1 MTSHCHARTR
11 VRTLTV
17 GLALGLLS
25 VGLAPAQ
32 AADDKMEAEQL
43 VERAR
48 LVIDTFAAEPK
59 HGMFREHVQK
69 AKALLVVPESL
80 RGAFIFGAQGGNGVV
95 LVRDTRTGRW
105 QGPTFVTLVGANAG
119 FQAGADT
126 SEVIFVAMTDR
137 GMTRLLG
144 GTFKLGGDASVAA
157 GPLSLGVGGATAET
171 SGDILVFANSKGLY
185 AGISLDGSVIT
196 VRDSLNHAFFGTDIS
211 TTDVLVRGTTV
222 TENPKAEPLL
232 TAVNKLTAEPAHAK
246 E

>member
-1 MTSHCHARTR
+1 MMNK

-17 GLALGLLS
+17 GFALGVLS
-25 VGLAPAQ
+25 VGLTPAQ
-32 AADDKMEAEQL
+32 AADDKMEADQL

-59 HGMFREHVQK
+59 HGSFREHVQT

-95 LVRDTRTGRW
+95 LARDAKTGRW
-105 QGPTFVTLVGANAG
+105 LGPTFVTLGGANAG

-137 GMTRLLG
+137 GMTKLLS

-171 SGDILVFANSKGLY
+171 SGDILVYGNSKGLY
-185 AGISLDGSVIT
+185 AGFSLDGSVVT
-196 VRDSLNHAFFGTDIS
+196 VRDSLNRAFYGKDVS
-211 TTDVLVRGTTV
+211 TTDVLVRGTT
-222 TENPKAEPLL
+222 ENPKAEPLL
-232 TAVNKLTAEPAHAK
+232 AAINKLTAAPAHAR

>member
-1 MTSHCHARTR
+1 MQSYCHARTR

-32 AADDKMEAEQL
+32 AADDKLEAEQL

-59 HGMFREHVQK
+59 HGTFRENVKK

-95 LVRDTRTGRW
+95 LARDAKTGRW
-105 QGPTFVTLVGANAG
+105 LGPTFVTLGGANAG
-119 FQAGADT
+119 LQAGADT

-137 GMTRLLG
+137 GMTKLLS
-144 GTFKLGGDASVAA
+144 GTFKLGADASVAA

-171 SGDILVFANSKGLY
+171 SADILVYGNSKGLY
-185 AGISLDGSVIT
+185 AGFSLDTSVIA
-196 VRDSLNHAFFGTDIS
+196 VRDSLNHTFYGTDVFRSPMFWCAAPRKIRRPS
-211 TTDVLVRGTTV
+211 RCGRR
-222 TENPKAEPLL
+222 
-232 TAVNKLTAEPAHAK
+232 
-246 E
+246 